1 LQVKI
6 KMISL
11 DIVESCKTF
20 TSVLQVSYIV

>member
-1 LQVKI
+1 
-6 KMISL
+6 MISL